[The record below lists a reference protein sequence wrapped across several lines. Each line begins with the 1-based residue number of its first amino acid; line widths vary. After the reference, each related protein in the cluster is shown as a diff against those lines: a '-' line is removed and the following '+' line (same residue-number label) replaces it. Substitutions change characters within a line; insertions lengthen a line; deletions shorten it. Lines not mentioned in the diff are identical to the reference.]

1 MPSFA
6 TEVKNELVRAST
18 RKTCCQ
24 NAELAAL
31 LRMGASMTIGPA
43 MNLGLNFVTENA
55 AVARRVLQL
64 LKANGQVKP
73 EVTVSRAKR
82 LKKNNSYF
90 LRVAPSPQVRPL
102 MESLGML
109 GDNEGS
115 VGHDKGLL
123 RRQCCR
129 KAYLRGAFLGGG
141 TVNRPEAKAH
151 LEFVANSYPFAN
163 TLMQVLKKMD
173 FPVGITDRKNNYQV
187 YMKDGEEIMDLL
199 AMLGAPKAVEQLEVA
214 RNLREV
220 RNQVNRLVNCETA
233 NLQRTVSASVAQ
245 VEAIHQLESRGE
257 LDKLPPKMAEM
268 ARLRLAEP
276 DASLSELGEML
287 GISRGAAA
295 NRLRKI
301 MSLANSSPGE
311 VK

>member
-6 TEVKNELVRAST
+6 TEVKNELARAVS
-18 RKTCCQ
+18 RKACCQ
-24 NAELAAL
+24 DAELAAL
-31 LRMGASMTIGPA
+31 LRMGASITIGQA

-55 AVARRVLQL
+55 AVARKVLQL
-64 LKANGQVKP
+64 LKANGQLVP

-82 LKKNNSYF
+82 LKKNNSYH
-90 LRVAPSPQVRPL
+90 LRVAPSPPVRPL

-109 GDNEGS
+109 GDNG
-115 VGHDKGLL
+115 GAGYDKSLL

-151 LEFVANSYPFAN
+151 LEFVANSYSFAN
-163 TLMQVLKKMD
+163 TLLQVLKKMD
-173 FPVGITDRKNNYQV
+173 FPVGITDRKNSYQV
-187 YMKDGEEIMDLL
+187 YMKDGEEIINLL
-199 AMLGAPKAVEQLEVA
+199 AMLGAPKAVEALEVA

-233 NLQRTVSASVAQ
+233 NLQRTISAAVNQ
-245 VEAIHQLESRGE
+245 VQAIHFLAGNGG
-257 LDKLPPKMAEM
+257 LDNLPPKLSEM
-268 ARLRLAEP
+268 ARLRLSEP
-276 DASLSELGEML
+276 DASLSELGERL
-287 GISRGAAA
+287 GISRSAVA

-301 MSLANSSPGE
+301 ISLAAA
-311 VK
+311 KK

>member
-6 TEVKNELVRAST
+6 TEVKNELARTAS
-18 RKTCCQ
+18 RKACCQ

-31 LRMGASMTIGPA
+31 LRMGASITIGQA

-55 AVARRVLQL
+55 AVARKVLQL
-64 LKANGQVKP
+64 LKANGQLVP

-82 LKKNNSYF
+82 LKKNNSYH
-90 LRVAPSPQVRPL
+90 LRVAPSPPVRPL

-109 GDNEGS
+109 GDNG
-115 VGHDKGLL
+115 GAGYDKSLL

-151 LEFVANSYPFAN
+151 LEFVANSYSFAN
-163 TLMQVLKKMD
+163 TLLQVLKKMD
-173 FPVGITDRKNNYQV
+173 FPVGITDRKNSYQV
-187 YMKDGEEIMDLL
+187 YMKDGEEIINLL
-199 AMLGAPKAVEQLEVA
+199 AMLGAPKAVEALEVA

-233 NLQRTVSASVAQ
+233 NLQRTVSASVNQ
-245 VEAIHQLESRGE
+245 VRAIRSLASNGG
-257 LDKLPPKMAEM
+257 LDRLPPKLSEM
-268 ARLRLAEP
+268 ARLRLSEP
-276 DASLSELGEML
+276 DASLSELGERL
-287 GISRGAAA
+287 GISRSAAA
-295 NRLRKI
+295 SRLRKI
-301 MSLANSSPGE
+301 ISLAAA
-311 VK
+311 KK

>member
-6 TEVKNELVRAST
+6 TEVKNELARAAS
-18 RKTCCQ
+18 RKACCQ
-24 NAELAAL
+24 DAELAAL
-31 LRMGASMTIGPA
+31 LRMGASITIGQA

-55 AVARRVLQL
+55 AVARKVLQL
-64 LKANGQVKP
+64 LKANGQLVP

-82 LKKNNSYF
+82 LKKNNSYH
-90 LRVAPSPQVRPL
+90 LRVAPSPPVRPL

-109 GDNEGS
+109 GDNG
-115 VGHDKGLL
+115 GAGYDKSLL

-151 LEFVANSYPFAN
+151 LEFVANSYSFAN
-163 TLMQVLKKMD
+163 TLLQVLKKMD
-173 FPVGITDRKNNYQV
+173 FPVGITDRKNSYQV
-187 YMKDGEEIMDLL
+187 YMKDGEEIINLL
-199 AMLGAPKAVEQLEVA
+199 AMLGAPKSVEALEVA

-233 NLQRTVSASVAQ
+233 NLQRTISAAVNQ
-245 VEAIHQLESRGE
+245 VQAIHFLAGNGG
-257 LDKLPPKMAEM
+257 LDNLPPKLSEM
-268 ARLRLAEP
+268 ARLRLSEP
-276 DASLSELGEML
+276 DASLSELGERL
-287 GISRGAAA
+287 GISRSAAA

-301 MSLANSSPGE
+301 ISLAAA
-311 VK
+311 KK

>member
-6 TEVKNELVRAST
+6 TEVKNELARTAS
-18 RKTCCQ
+18 RKACCQ

-31 LRMGASMTIGPA
+31 LRMGASITIGQA

-55 AVARRVLQL
+55 AVARKVLQL
-64 LKANGQVKP
+64 LKANGQLVP

-82 LKKNNSYF
+82 LKKNNSYH
-90 LRVAPSPQVRPL
+90 LRVAPSPPVRPL

-109 GDNEGS
+109 GDNG
-115 VGHDKGLL
+115 GAGYDKSLL

-151 LEFVANSYPFAN
+151 LEFVANSYSFAN
-163 TLMQVLKKMD
+163 TLLQVLKKMD
-173 FPVGITDRKNNYQV
+173 FPVGITDRKNSYQV
-187 YMKDGEEIMDLL
+187 YMKDGEEIINLL
-199 AMLGAPKAVEQLEVA
+199 AMLGAPKAVEALEVA

-233 NLQRTVSASVAQ
+233 NLQRTVSASVNQ
-245 VEAIHQLESRGE
+245 VQAIRSLAGNGGLNR
-257 LDKLPPKMAEM
+257 LPPKLSEM
-268 ARLRLAEP
+268 ARLRLSEP
-276 DASLSELGEML
+276 DASLSELGERL
-287 GISRGAAA
+287 GISRSAAA
-295 NRLRKI
+295 SRLRKI
-301 MSLANSSPGE
+301 ISLAAA
-311 VK
+311 KK

>member
-6 TEVKNELVRAST
+6 TEVKNELARTAS
-18 RKTCCQ
+18 RKACCQ

-31 LRMGASMTIGPA
+31 LRMGASITIGQA

-55 AVARRVLQL
+55 AVARKVLQL
-64 LKANGQVKP
+64 LKANGQLVP

-82 LKKNNSYF
+82 LKKNNSYH
-90 LRVAPSPQVRPL
+90 LRAAPSPPVRPL

-109 GDNEGS
+109 GDNGCA
-115 VGHDKGLL
+115 GYDKSLL

-151 LEFVANSYPFAN
+151 LEFVANSYSFAN
-163 TLMQVLKKMD
+163 TLLQVLKKMD
-173 FPVGITDRKNNYQV
+173 FPVGITDRKNSYQV
-187 YMKDGEEIMDLL
+187 YMKDGEEIINLL
-199 AMLGAPKAVEQLEVA
+199 AMLGAPKAVEALEVA

-233 NLQRTVSASVAQ
+233 NLQRTVSAAVNQ
-245 VEAIHQLESRGE
+245 VQAILSLAGNGG
-257 LDKLPPKMAEM
+257 LDRLPPKLSEM
-268 ARLRLAEP
+268 ARLRLSEP
-276 DASLSELGEML
+276 DASLSELGERL
-287 GISRGAAA
+287 GISRSAAA

-301 MSLANSSPGE
+301 ISLAAA
-311 VK
+311 KK

>member
-6 TEVKNELVRAST
+6 TEVKNELARAAS
-18 RKTCCQ
+18 RKACCQ
-24 NAELAAL
+24 DAELAAL
-31 LRMGASMTIGPA
+31 LRMGASITIGQA

-55 AVARRVLQL
+55 AVARKVLQL
-64 LKANGQVKP
+64 LKANGQLVP

-82 LKKNNSYF
+82 LKKNNSYH
-90 LRVAPSPQVRPL
+90 LRVAPSPPVRPL

-109 GDNEGS
+109 GDNG
-115 VGHDKGLL
+115 GAGYDKSLL

-151 LEFVANSYPFAN
+151 LEFVANSYSFAN
-163 TLMQVLKKMD
+163 TLLQVLKKMD
-173 FPVGITDRKNNYQV
+173 FPVGITDRKNSYQV
-187 YMKDGEEIMDLL
+187 YMKDGEEIINLL
-199 AMLGAPKAVEQLEVA
+199 AMLGAPKAVEALEVA

-233 NLQRTVSASVAQ
+233 NLQRTISAAVNQ
-245 VEAIHQLESRGE
+245 VQAIHFLAGNGG
-257 LDKLPPKMAEM
+257 LDSLPPKLSEM
-268 ARLRLAEP
+268 ARLRLSEP
-276 DASLSELGEML
+276 DASLSELGERL
-287 GISRGAAA
+287 GISRSAVA

-301 MSLANSSPGE
+301 ISLAAS
-311 VK
+311 KK

>member
-220 RNQVNRLVNCETA
+220 RNQVNRLV
-233 NLQRTVSASVAQ
+233 TVKPLIYSVQSVPRWLRCRLFISWKAGASWTSCLLKWQKWLALDWLNQMLPYQSWEKCWASV
-245 VEAIHQLESRGE
+245 EGR
-257 LDKLPPKMAEM
+257 LPIDCAK
-268 ARLRLAEP
+268 
-276 DASLSELGEML
+276 
-287 GISRGAAA
+287 
-295 NRLRKI
+295 
-301 MSLANSSPGE
+301 
-311 VK
+311 

>member
-6 TEVKNELVRAST
+6 TEVKNELTRAAN
-18 RKTCCQ
+18 RKACCQ

-31 LRMGASMTIGPA
+31 LRMGASMTIGPG

-64 LKANGQVKP
+64 LKANGQLKP

-82 LKKNNSYF
+82 LKKNNSYL
-90 LRVAPSPQVRPL
+90 LRVAPSSPVRPL
-102 MESLGML
+102 MEALGML
-109 GDNEGS
+109 GGSEGS
-115 VGHDKGLL
+115 VGHDKALL

-151 LEFVANSYPFAN
+151 LEFVANSYPFAE
-163 TLMQVLKKMD
+163 TLIQVLRKMD

-187 YMKDGEEIMDLL
+187 YMKDGEEIIDLL
-199 AMLGAPKAVEQLEVA
+199 AMLGAPKAADQLAVA

-233 NLQRTVSASVAQ
+233 NLQRTVSAAVAQ
-245 VEAIHQLESRGE
+245 TRAIRSLEQGGE
-257 LDKLPPKMAEM
+257 LERLPKKLAKM
-268 ARLRLAEP
+268 ARLRLAQP
-276 DASLSELGEML
+276 DASLAELGEML

-295 NRLRKI
+295 NRLKKI
-301 MSLANSSPGE
+301 QARAAEISQNE
-311 VK
+311 